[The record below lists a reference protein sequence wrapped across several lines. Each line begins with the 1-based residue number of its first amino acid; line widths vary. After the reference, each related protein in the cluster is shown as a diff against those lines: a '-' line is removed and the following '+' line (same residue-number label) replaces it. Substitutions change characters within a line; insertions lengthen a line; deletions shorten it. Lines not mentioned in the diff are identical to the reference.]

1 LSRLLG
7 RVPALIAGA
16 VALSVAFAIALGIN
30 VMQLRDSFAW
40 VEHTNEVLR
49 EINAVARNLL
59 EAESGE
65 RGYLLTGDASYRAS
79 YEESS
84 AAIPATLGTLGAL
97 IADNPEQAGRL
108 DALRPVIAA
117 RLDELARAVAFGP
130 ARLNDALQVL
140 GSARATRLTPRIQD
154 ELGQMRRIELAL
166 LTVRQQRVDRD
177 SLLLAGLAA
186 ATSVLAVLFSAL
198 GALLFQRHRDE
209 RALRE
214 VQGELLQV
222 SRLSTMGEMAAALAH
237 ELNQPLT
244 AMSNYLQAGRR
255 LAEQM
260 TDARAPTLREV
271 MTKAAEQAMRAGR
284 TIQRLRE
291 FVARGDSER
300 RIESLRKVVEEAGA
314 LALVVAKERTTA
326 ITVELDPRVDD
337 VLIDKVQIQQVL
349 LNLLRN
355 AIEAMQDSARR
366 TIVVTSEPAA
376 DGMVRVSLADSGPG
390 MAPEVMAKLFQPFV
404 TTKSQGMG
412 IGLSISRTIVAAHGG
427 EITAE
432 ANPAGGTIFRFTVP
446 AAEPEALQDTA

>member
-1 LSRLLG
+1 MSRLLG

-117 RLDELARAVAFGP
+117 RLDELARSLALGP
-130 ARLNDALQVL
+130 ARLGEALQIL
-140 GSARATRLTPRIQD
+140 SRARATRLTPRVED

-209 RALRE
+209 RTLRE
-214 VQGELLQV
+214 VQAELLQV

-271 MTKAAEQAMRAGR
+271 MSKATEQALRAGR

-300 RIESLRKVVEEAGA
+300 RIESLRRVVEEAGA

-366 TIVVTSEPAA
+366 AIVVASAPAA
-376 DGMVRVSLADSGPG
+376 DGMVRVSVADSGPG

-412 IGLSISRTIVAAHGG
+412 IGLSISRTIIAAHGG

-432 ANPAGGTIFRFTVP
+432 ANPAGGTVFRFTVP
-446 AAEPEALQDTA
+446 GAEPEALQDTA